1 MKRLSVLAA
10 SLALA
15 ASAQAATV
23 SYNFNSGFI
32 NTDLIGI
39 GGSLALFDTTL
50 GTLTGAVLTLH
61 GEAKGNITLSLG
73 GTTSPSASINGTTLV
88 DLDFSSNLAGLGA
101 LLSGSSPDIGLS
113 YSTGPQTL
121 QANSSQAFGP
131 FSDIDTAAFDLGA
144 LGLLAGAQMS
154 GVGSFSVSCSSFT
167 DLALSSSNLFAS
179 GGQSTQAKCG
189 ADIVYTYDVATA
201 GRLPEPTSLALV
213 GLALA
218 GLGALR
224 RRKAM

>member
-23 SYNFNSGFI
+23 SYNFTSGFI
-32 NTDLIGI
+32 NTELIGI
-39 GGSLALFDTTL
+39 GGNLNLFDTTL
-50 GTLTGAVLTLH
+50 GTLTGAVLTLR
-61 GEAKGNITLSLG
+61 GEARGNITLSLG
-73 GTTSPSASINGTTLV
+73 NTTSPSASIKGTTLV
-88 DLDFSSNLAGLGA
+88 DLEFSSTLAGMGA
-101 LLSGSSPDIGLS
+101 LLSAASPDIALS
-113 YSTGPQTL
+113 YTTGFQTL
-121 QANSSQAFGP
+121 QPNSSQSFGP
-131 FSDIDTAAFDLGA
+131 FSDIDTAVFDLGA

-154 GVGSFSVSCSSFT
+154 GIGSFGVSCDSFT
-167 DLALSSSNLFAS
+167 SLTLGGGSGFAG

-189 ADIVYTYDVATA
+189 ADIVYTYDAATT
-201 GRLPEPTSLALV
+201 GRVPEPTSLALV